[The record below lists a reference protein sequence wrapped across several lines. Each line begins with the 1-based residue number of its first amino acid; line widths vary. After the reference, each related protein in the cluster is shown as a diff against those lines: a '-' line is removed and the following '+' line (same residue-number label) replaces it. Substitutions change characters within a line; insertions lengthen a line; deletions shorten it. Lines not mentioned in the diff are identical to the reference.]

1 METLKQ
7 LVKIVNRKRLSKI
20 DVFDKT
26 FLNQSST
33 NLYYK
38 LYVGI
43 ESDNINNDAE
53 AAKYLYGTD
62 EKDAK
67 FRKLKSRFK
76 EKLVKTILLF
86 NKDEL
91 FNYEQGRIYYECIT
105 DFQTIEVLVKLTG
118 SSNLVVELIKD
129 HYAICLK
136 YKFYDILIKYS
147 YYLTTHYSLR
157 GQIKK
162 YYIEQEHF
170 LFYSDKF
177 RNELSAKQIYNEVIL
192 QFTSSQPINTELLEK
207 IKKCILDFEKLLIDA
222 DNDEIIYFYYYVKL
236 LYEENVGN
244 LDIINDL
251 CDKIDLLLASN
262 RFISTNTRLITVH
275 LYRLKFFLHLRK
287 YDEGLELY
295 NKDNS
300 FYPLES
306 SYNWFVLK
314 EFEFKLYLQGNKIK
328 EAFEVYESVLANKFY
343 KRQVEEL
350 TEKWKIHHAY
360 LVFMDSYLNNGDFKF
375 SLAKFL
381 NDVPINTRD
390 KGGYNFAI
398 RIVELLFQF
407 ARGEYNIIFQKMDG
421 LRGYR
426 TRYLND
432 NTYKRNH
439 LFLSL
444 LLKAEKEGFDGK
456 AMKKADW
463 KEIAELRKLNTYI
476 IADWEIMPYDVL
488 WDIFVDL
495 AKK

>member
-43 ESDNINNDAE
+43 ESDNINNDTE

-91 FNYEQGRIYYECIT
+91 FNNDAGRVYYECIT

-118 SSNLVVELIKD
+118 TSSLVIELIKD
-129 HYAICLK
+129 HYTLCLK

-147 YYLTTHYSLR
+147 YYLTTYYSLR
-157 GQIKK
+157 GKIKK
-162 YYIEQEHF
+162 YYDEKANYV
-170 LFYSDKF
+170 LYSEYNK
-177 RNELSAKQIYNEVIL
+177 NELDSRQIYNEIML
-192 QFTSSQPINTELLEK
+192 QFTSSQPINETLLSK
-207 IKKCILDFEKLLIDA
+207 IKSCVNELENIVNKI
-222 DNDEIIYFYYYVKL
+222 DNDEIVYYFYYSKL
-236 LYEENVGN
+236 LYEENIGS
-244 LDIINDL
+244 LDTIILYCNE
-251 CDKIDLLLASN
+251 IEN
-262 RFISTNTRLITVH
+262 ILIKNVYVYNNSKKLVIL
-275 LYRLKFFLHLRK
+275 LYRLKSFLHLRK
-287 YDEGLELY
+287 YEDGLTLY
-295 NKDNS
+295 KKDTS
-300 FYPLES
+300 FFPQENG
-306 SYNWFVLK
+306 YNWFVLK
-314 EFEFKLYLQGNKIK
+314 EFEFKLYLHDNKIK
-328 EAFEVYESVLANKFY
+328 EAYEVYESVLANKFY

>member
-43 ESDNINNDAE
+43 ESDKINSDAD

-86 NKDEL
+86 NSDEL
-91 FNYEQGRIYYECIT
+91 FNNDYNRIYYECIT

-129 HYAICLK
+129 HYAICLR

-147 YYLTTHYSLR
+147 FYLTLHYSLR
-157 GQIKK
+157 GQVKK
-162 YYIEQEHF
+162 YYEEQANYHS
-170 LFYSDKF
+170 YSVFFK
-177 RNELSAKQIYNEVIL
+177 NELDARQIYNEVIL
-192 QFTSSQPINTELLEK
+192 QFTSSQPINDTLLNK
-207 IKKCILDFEKLLIDA
+207 IKKCIEDLEAIINNV
-222 DNDEIIYFYYYVKL
+222 DNDEIVYYYYYCML
-236 LYEENVGN
+236 LYEENIGS
-244 LDIINDL
+244 LDSISIL
-251 CDKIDLLLASN
+251 CDKIENILEKNIYVYNNVKKVLVL
-262 RFISTNTRLITVH
+262 
-275 LYRLKFFLHLRK
+275 LYRLKSFLHLRK
-287 YDEGLELY
+287 FNDGLDLY

-300 FYPLES
+300 FFPLES

-328 EAFEVYESVLANKFY
+328 EAYEVYESVIANKFY

>member
-1 METLKQ
+1 METLKE

-26 FLNQSST
+26 FLNQSNA

-38 LYVGI
+38 LYEGI
-43 ESDNINNDAE
+43 ESDKINDDAE

-91 FNYEQGRIYYECIT
+91 FNYDQGKIYYECIT

-118 SSNLVVELIKD
+118 TSTLVIELIKD
-129 HYAICLK
+129 HYALCLK

-147 YYLTTHYSLR
+147 YYLSTYFSLR
-157 GQIKK
+157 GKTKK
-162 YYIEQEHF
+162 YYEEKANY
-170 LFYSDKF
+170 LLYSEYNK
-177 RNELSAKQIYNEVIL
+177 NELDSRQIYNEIIL
-192 QFTSSQPINTELLEK
+192 QFTSSQPITETLLSK
-207 IKKCILDFEKLLIDA
+207 IKGCVDELENIVKKV
-222 DNDEIIYFYYYVKL
+222 DNDEIVYYYYYSKL
-236 LYEENVGN
+236 LYEENTGS
-244 LDIINDL
+244 LDTIIL
-251 CDKIDLLLASN
+251 YCDEIEN
-262 RFISTNTRLITVH
+262 ILINNVYVYNNSKKVVIL
-275 LYRLKFFLHLRK
+275 LYRLKSFLHLRR
-287 YDEGLELY
+287 YEEGIALY
-295 NKDNS
+295 RKDIS
-300 FYPLES
+300 FFPQES

-328 EAFEVYESVLANKFY
+328 EAYEVYESVLANKFY

-360 LVFMDSYLNNGDFKF
+360 LVFMDSYLNNGDYKF

-463 KEIAELRKLNTYI
+463 KEIDELRKLNTYI

>member
-26 FLNQSST
+26 FLNQNST

-43 ESDNINNDAE
+43 ESDNINNDAD

-91 FNYEQGRIYYECIT
+91 FNYEQGKIYYECIT
-105 DFQTIEVLVKLTG
+105 DFQTVEVLVKLTG
-118 SSNLVVELIKD
+118 TSSLVIELIKE

-147 YYLTTHYSLR
+147 YHLTIYYSLR
-157 GQIKK
+157 GLMKK
-162 YYIEQEHF
+162 YYLEQAN
-170 LFYSDKF
+170 FYLYSEKF
-177 RNELSAKQIYNEVIL
+177 RYELQAKQIYNEVIL
-192 QFTSSQPINTELLEK
+192 QFSSSQPINETLLDK
-207 IKKCILDFEKLLIDA
+207 IKKCIEDLEAIIKNI
-222 DNDEIIYFYYYVKL
+222 DNDEIVYYYYYCKL
-236 LYEENVGN
+236 MHEENIGS
-244 LDIINDL
+244 LDTIIKF
-251 CDKIDLLLASN
+251 CDQIEEILKNNVYIFNNVKKVVVL
-262 RFISTNTRLITVH
+262 
-275 LYRLKFFLHLRK
+275 LYRLKSFLHLRK
-287 YDEGLELY
+287 YDVGLELY

-300 FYPLES
+300 FFPLES

-328 EAFEVYESVLANKFY
+328 EAYEVYESVIANKFY

-463 KEIAELRKLNTYI
+463 KEIAELRKLNTFI

>member
-1 METLKQ
+1 
-7 LVKIVNRKRLSKI
+7 
-20 DVFDKT
+20 
-26 FLNQSST
+26 LNQNNA

-43 ESDNINNDAE
+43 ESNKINDDTE
-53 AAKYLYGTD
+53 ASHYLYGTD
-62 EKDAK
+62 DKDAK
-67 FRKLKSRFK
+67 YRKLKSRFK
-76 EKLVKTILLF
+76 DKLIKTILLF

-91 FNYEQGRIYYECIT
+91 FNYDQGKIYYECIT
-105 DFQTIEVLVKLTG
+105 NFQTIEILVKLTG

-129 HYAICLK
+129 HYAICLR

-147 YYLTTHYSLR
+147 FYLTLHYSLR
-157 GQIKK
+157 GQVKK
-162 YYIEQEHF
+162 YYEEQANF
-170 LFYSDKF
+170 LAYSDF
-177 RNELSAKQIYNEVIL
+177 FQNELHSRQIYNEIIL
-192 QFTSSQPINTELLEK
+192 QFTSSQPINELLLNK
-207 IKKCILDFEKLLIDA
+207 IKKGIEDLENILKNI
-222 DNDEIIYFYYYVKL
+222 DNDEIVYYYYYSQL
-236 LYEENVGN
+236 LYEENIGSLETIAV
-244 LDIINDL
+244 L
-251 CDKIDLLLASN
+251 CDKIESILQKNVYVYNNVKKVVVL
-262 RFISTNTRLITVH
+262 
-275 LYRLKFFLHLRK
+275 LYRLKSHLHLRN
-287 YDEGLELY
+287 YQEGLDLF
-295 NKDNS
+295 KQDNS
-300 FYPLES
+300 FFPLES

-314 EFEFKLYLQGNKIK
+314 EFEFKLYLHGNKIK
-328 EAFEVYESVLANKFY
+328 EAYEVYESVLANNFF
-343 KRQVEEL
+343 KRHIEQL

-360 LVFMDSYLNNGDFKF
+360 LVFMDSYLNKGDYKF

-463 KEIAELRKLNTYI
+463 KEIDELRKLNTYI
-476 IADWEIMPYDVL
+476 IADWEIMPFDVI

>member
-43 ESDNINNDAE
+43 ESDNINNDTE

-76 EKLVKTILLF
+76 EKLIKTILLF

-91 FNYEQGRIYYECIT
+91 FNYEIGKVYYECIT
-105 DFQTIEVLVKLTG
+105 DLQTIEVLVKLTG
-118 SSNLVVELIKD
+118 TSNLVVDLIKER
-129 HYAICLK
+129 YSICLK

-147 YYLTTHYSLR
+147 YYLSSYYSLR
-157 GQIKK
+157 GQLKK
-162 YYIEQEHF
+162 YYEEQAKFF
-170 LFYSDKF
+170 LYSDKSK
-177 RNELSAKQIYNEVIL
+177 NELFAKQIYNEVIL
-192 QFTSSQPINTELLEK
+192 QFTSSQPINDLLLEK
-207 IKKCILDFEKLLIDA
+207 IKKCILDFEQLLKDS

-236 LYEENVGN
+236 LYEENIGN
-244 LDIINDL
+244 LDVINQL
-251 CDKIDLLLASN
+251 CDKIDILLESN
-262 RFISTNTRLITVH
+262 KYISTITRLITVH
-275 LYRLKFFLHLRK
+275 LYRLKSFLHLRK

-300 FYPLES
+300 FYPLEN

-314 EFEFKLYLQGNKIK
+314 EFEFKLYLNGNKIK
-328 EAFEVYESVLANKFY
+328 EAYEVYESVLANKFY

>member
-1 METLKQ
+1 M
-7 LVKIVNRKRLSKI
+7 
-20 DVFDKT
+20 
-26 FLNQSST
+26 
-33 NLYYK
+33 
-38 LYVGI
+38 
-43 ESDNINNDAE
+43 
-53 AAKYLYGTD
+53 
-62 EKDAK
+62 
-67 FRKLKSRFK
+67 
-76 EKLVKTILLF
+76 
-86 NKDEL
+86 
-91 FNYEQGRIYYECIT
+91 
-105 DFQTIEVLVKLTG
+105 
-118 SSNLVVELIKD
+118 
-129 HYAICLK
+129 
-136 YKFYDILIKYS
+136 
-147 YYLTTHYSLR
+147 
-157 GQIKK
+157 
-162 YYIEQEHF
+162 
-170 LFYSDKF
+170 
-177 RNELSAKQIYNEVIL
+177 
-192 QFTSSQPINTELLEK
+192 
-207 IKKCILDFEKLLIDA
+207 
-222 DNDEIIYFYYYVKL
+222 
-236 LYEENVGN
+236 
-244 LDIINDL
+244 
-251 CDKIDLLLASN
+251 
-262 RFISTNTRLITVH
+262 
-275 LYRLKFFLHLRK
+275 HLRK
-287 YDEGLELY
+287 FKDGLDLY

-300 FYPLES
+300 FFPLES

-328 EAFEVYESVLANKFY
+328 EANEVYESVLANKFY

-360 LVFMDSYLNNGDFKF
+360 LVFMDSYLNNGDYKF

-381 NDVPINTRD
+381 NDVPVNTRD

>member
-91 FNYEQGRIYYECIT
+91 FNNDAGRVYYECIT

-118 SSNLVVELIKD
+118 TSSLVIELIKD
-129 HYAICLK
+129 HYTLCLK

-147 YYLTTHYSLR
+147 YYLTTYYSLR
-157 GQIKK
+157 GKIKK
-162 YYIEQEHF
+162 YYDEKANYV
-170 LFYSDKF
+170 LYSEYNK
-177 RNELSAKQIYNEVIL
+177 NELDSRQIYNEIML
-192 QFTSSQPINTELLEK
+192 QFTSSQPINETLLSK
-207 IKKCILDFEKLLIDA
+207 IKSCVNELENIVNKI
-222 DNDEIIYFYYYVKL
+222 DNDEIVYYFYYSKL
-236 LYEENVGN
+236 LYEENIGS
-244 LDIINDL
+244 LDTIIMYCNE
-251 CDKIDLLLASN
+251 IEN
-262 RFISTNTRLITVH
+262 ILIKNVYVYNNSKKLVIL
-275 LYRLKFFLHLRK
+275 LYRLKSFLHLRK
-287 YDEGLELY
+287 YEDGLTLY
-295 NKDNS
+295 KKDTS
-300 FYPLES
+300 FFPQENG
-306 SYNWFVLK
+306 YNWFVLK
-314 EFEFKLYLQGNKIK
+314 EFEFKLYLHDNKIK
-328 EAFEVYESVLANKFY
+328 EANEVYESVLVNKFY